1 MQLQKQSKLFN
12 DFQDSEGELL
22 NFHIISYA
30 SVIAT
35 ELRNEG
41 FQIKFDCDYRL
52 FDKILSLLWLLEV

>member
-41 FQIKFDCDYRL
+41 FQVKRL